1 MDKLM
6 RFFAPYKG
14 RVAINVILLLLQ
26 VIGTLYVPTL
36 TAAIV
41 NNGIANADLDYVTRT
56 GVFMLVVCIGVAVVS
71 ILETHYSTSTFSMVG
86 RDIRDELFNKAQRL
100 DADDFNRIGPAS
112 LITRA
117 TNDVQQVQQA
127 YMMLTEMLLPAPLMA
142 IAGLWLAWQRSPE
155 LSMTIIVCMAVV
167 LVVVAVVGSRM
178 LPLFRSLQG
187 LLDKITRVL
196 REQLT
201 GIRVIRAFNR
211 TDFEHRRAE
220 KSFEDYA
227 NTAIRANKIFAILM
241 PTIFMILN
249 VQSVYMVAVGGL
261 EVANSE
267 LAVGDLMALV
277 EYSVLILMYMIMGV
291 MTFTIFPRA
300 QSCAMRVNEVLDIP
314 ERDDT
319 DRRPGKLART
329 IEGAPML
336 EFRDVTFQYPGA
348 DEPVL
353 NNVSFTVRRG
363 ETCAIIGGTGSGKST
378 IARLVPRL
386 YDIQSG
392 TIRVEGINVRDYP
405 RAALRDRVG
414 FVPQK
419 AFLFSGTIAENL
431 RHGREDA
438 TDEELEHAL
447 SIAQATDF
455 VEEEGGLGAHVSQG
469 GANFSGGQRQRLS
482 IARALVKEADIY
494 VFDDSFS
501 ALDFKT
507 DARLRAAL
515 RHEVTDAA
523 VVLVAQRVSTIMGAD
538 RIVVL
543 DQGRVA
549 GIGTHAELMKT
560 CPTYQDIA
568 RSQLKEEE
576 LS

>member
-86 RDIRDELFNKAQRL
+86 RDIRDALFNKAQRL

-378 IARLVPRL
+378 IARLIPRL

-438 TDEELEHAL
+438 ADEELEHAL